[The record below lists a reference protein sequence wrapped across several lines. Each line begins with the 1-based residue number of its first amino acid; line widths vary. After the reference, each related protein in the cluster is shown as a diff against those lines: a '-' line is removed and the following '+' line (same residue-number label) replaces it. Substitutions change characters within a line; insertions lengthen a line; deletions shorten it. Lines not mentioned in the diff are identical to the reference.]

1 MSNTLVLEE
10 ASSLPIPTG
19 ERPPPTKSPG
29 LEALLAMAQASDFAD
44 IERAAGEG
52 ATVVWGFIMGWNP
65 LFRALNVISG
75 EMGLI
80 ADSIKFSAD
89 AVSVAESYFQIP
101 VETCTP
107 VKARAGLH
115 HMRRKTTNIKRH
127 VQFAGDCGMSDV
139 MSELLRKEGLEVY
152 AVEPISPFKFDP
164 TRRDEFVRFYVDE
177 IQRLSHWLV
186 GKPVDET
193 ILAAELKTRNV
204 VARKLDRIL
213 ELRLRNPFHVSL
225 ADVFLLGGGS
235 FDYFAHDT
243 NYFENR
249 RKYIAILD
257 QLIEELENVPEAD
270 DFVPLLK
277 VGGCPFCGELC
288 RVVDEANGA
297 IVGNNMLE
305 PALYREDVSPVESLA
320 HFMLDQQIEGR
331 GEDKSGGSFTA
342 TAHHISQQLRKTNA
356 RGVIVTGVTNC
367 PYTSIA
373 QQYWH
378 DYFKKQNIPVIVMVA
393 DTHVKPTEEVKMRLK
408 AFIEMLA

>member
-101 VETCTP
+101 EETCTP

-177 IQRLSHWLV
+177 TPSSHQARATRTKITPMPTSGTTALSFFAKRSCVTRRDLRRGFSWAR
-186 GKPVDET
+186 
-193 ILAAELKTRNV
+193 ISSELWAWK
-204 VARKLDRIL
+204 
-213 ELRLRNPFHVSL
+213 
-225 ADVFLLGGGS
+225 
-235 FDYFAHDT
+235 
-243 NYFENR
+243 
-249 RKYIAILD
+249 
-257 QLIEELENVPEAD
+257 
-270 DFVPLLK
+270 
-277 VGGCPFCGELC
+277 
-288 RVVDEANGA
+288 
-297 IVGNNMLE
+297 
-305 PALYREDVSPVESLA
+305 
-320 HFMLDQQIEGR
+320 
-331 GEDKSGGSFTA
+331 
-342 TAHHISQQLRKTNA
+342 
-356 RGVIVTGVTNC
+356 
-367 PYTSIA
+367 
-373 QQYWH
+373 
-378 DYFKKQNIPVIVMVA
+378 
-393 DTHVKPTEEVKMRLK
+393 
-408 AFIEMLA
+408 